1 MTLVLAAAGV
11 AVRLAGA
18 GEAAERDVVGHLSG
32 QRVPVRREVG
42 GGGARRTR

>member
-11 AVRLAGA
+11 AVTLAGA
-18 GEAAERDVVGHLSG
+18 GQAAERDVVGHLSG